1 MTDGEIEQPEGPLK
15 DVRRAKIV
23 CTLGPSSNTQ
33 ERIDELALAGMD
45 VVRLNLSH
53 GAHDDHAALVRMVR
67 DCSRRLEKPMSII
80 ADLQGPK
87 IRTGKLVGGK
97 AVTIEAGAAFEISTE
112 PTLGTK
118 DRVGTTY
125 TQLHEEVRRGD
136 RILIDDGLIELK
148 VREVSGRLVKTEVV
162 NGGDLWEHKGI
173 NLPGVKLRIPALTQK
188 DLGDLK
194 FALEQGVNW
203 LAVSFVRSADD
214 VLQARHEAQRY
225 GKEPLIIAKLEKSE
239 AIENL
244 EEILQASDGVMVA
257 RGDLGVEMN
266 PEKVPPIQ
274 KHIIT
279 RASESRLPVITAT
292 QMLESMTRN
301 PRPTRA
307 EASDVANAVFDGTS
321 AVMLS
326 NETASG
332 KYPVEA
338 VKMMDRIVREAEAM
352 PRPVDIG
359 RKLWRLSVA
368 EALCQG
374 ATNAADVLPVKV
386 IAVFTET
393 GTTAR
398 LLAHYRP
405 SVPIIAFSEVQETR
419 RRMSLLWGVLP
430 RKIEGVSNIDEL
442 ARTAEKRL
450 LEERLVRKGDLV
462 AIVAGTPLGVR
473 GSTNM
478 MKLHTVGQP

>member
-1 MTDGEIEQPEGPLK
+1 MTSGNLTSEDAPLQ

-33 ERIDELALAGMD
+33 DGIDALASAGMD

-80 ADLQGPK
+80 GDLQGPK
-87 IRTGKLVGGK
+87 IRTGKLEGGRI
-97 AVTIEAGAAFEISTE
+97 VELVAGAAFEITTE
-112 PTLGTK
+112 SVLGNAK
-118 DRVGTTY
+118 RVGTTY
-125 TQLHEEVRRGD
+125 THLHEEVRKGD
-136 RILIDDGLIELK
+136 RILIDDGLIELR
-148 VREVSGRLVKTEVV
+148 VRSVDGRSVHTEVV
-162 NGGDLWEHKGI
+162 NGGPLNEHKGI
-173 NLPGVKLRIPALTQK
+173 NLPGVKLRIPALTEK
-188 DLGDLK
+188 DKADLR
-194 FALEQGVNW
+194 FVLEQGVNW
-203 LAVSFVRSADD
+203 VAVSFVRSAED
-214 VLQARHEAQRY
+214 VLEARHEALRY
-225 GKEPLIIAKLEKSE
+225 GKEPLIIAKLEKTE

-244 EEILQASDGVMVA
+244 EEIIQASDGVMVA
-257 RGDLGVEMN
+257 RGDLGVEMS
-266 PEKVPPIQ
+266 PEKVPPAQ
-274 KHIIT
+274 KHIIS
-279 RASESRLPVITAT
+279 RASDFRLPVITAT

-332 KYPVEA
+332 KYPLESVM
-338 VKMMDRIVREAEAM
+338 MMDRIVREAEAM
-352 PRPVDIG
+352 PRRLERS

-368 EALCQG
+368 EAISEA

-398 LLAHYRP
+398 LIAHYRP
-405 SVPIIAFSEVQETR
+405 PVPIIGFSPVQETR
-419 RRMSLLWGVLP
+419 RRMALYWGVLP
-430 RKIEGVSNIDEL
+430 RKIAGVGNIDEL
-442 ARTAEKRL
+442 AKTAEKRL
-450 LEERLVRKGDLV
+450 IEERLCNKGDLV
-462 AIVAGTPLGVR
+462 VIVAGTPLGVR
-473 GSTNM
+473 GTTNM

>member
-1 MTDGEIEQPEGPLK
+1 MTDGELNQEDGPLK

-53 GAHDDHAALVRMVR
+53 GSHDDHAALVRMVR

-87 IRTGKLVGGK
+87 IRTGKLTDGK
-97 AVTIEAGAAFEISTE
+97 PVLLVSGEAFEITTE
-112 PTLGTK
+112 QVLGTK
-118 DRVGTTY
+118 GRVGTTY
-125 TQLHEEVRRGD
+125 TQLHEEVHRGD
-136 RILIDDGLIELK
+136 RILIDDGLIEL
-148 VREVSGRLVKTEVV
+148 RVSSVDGRTVKCEVV
-162 NGGDLWEHKGI
+162 NGGELSEHKGI

-203 LAVSFVRSADD
+203 LAVSFVRSAED
-214 VLQARHEAQRY
+214 VLLARQEAQRY
-225 GKEPLIIAKLEKSE
+225 GKEPLIIAKLEKPE
-239 AIENL
+239 ALENL

-257 RGDLGVEMN
+257 RGDLGVEMS
-266 PEKVPPIQ
+266 PEKVPPAQ

-332 KYPVEA
+332 KYPIESVR
-338 VKMMDRIVREAEAM
+338 MMDRIVREAEAM
-352 PRPVDIG
+352 PRAVDMG

-368 EALCQG
+368 EALCQA
-374 ATNAADVLPVKV
+374 ATNAADVLPIKV

-398 LLAHYRP
+398 LLSHYRP
-405 SVPIIAFSEVQETR
+405 AVPIIAFSEVQETR
-419 RRMSLLWGVLP
+419 RRMSLLWGVLS
-430 RKIEGVSNIDEL
+430 RRIENVTNIDEL